1 MDRDRKPKR
10 VIPEG
15 RARAG
20 DYIRTDWGELLQV
33 TQVIGA
39 GELIE
44 AMTARAIREW
54 KTTPN
59 FNRDSIAAVC
69 VMHSTDTS
77 GREKRN
83 IERRRLAVLKAKQ
96 EALRGI

>member
-1 MDRDRKPKR
+1 MRR

-33 TQVIGA
+33 THVIGA

-44 AMTARAIREW
+44 AMTAKRIREW

-59 FNRDSIAAVC
+59 FNRDSITALCAR
-69 VMHSTDTS
+69 SGDTT

-83 IERRRLAVLKAKQ
+83 IERGRIASLKVKQ
-96 EALRGI
+96 ETRRGV